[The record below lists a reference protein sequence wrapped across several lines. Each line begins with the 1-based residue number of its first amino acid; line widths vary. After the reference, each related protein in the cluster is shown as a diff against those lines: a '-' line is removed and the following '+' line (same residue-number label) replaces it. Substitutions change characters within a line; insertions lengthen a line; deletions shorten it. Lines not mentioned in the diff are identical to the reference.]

1 MVGLTDTTFN
11 LSSHQRAVARTNEFR
26 NAPGNSRRRIQVLKA
41 AETGGEFSLPT
52 VAEWSAI

>member
-1 MVGLTDTTFN
+1 MSL
-11 LSSHQRAVARTNEFR
+11 
-26 NAPGNSRRRIQVLKA
+26 NAPGNSRRRILLKA